1 MRIRSGDILGLC
13 GEISG
18 HRVTAVGDSYNSG
31 RGVPWAT
38 PTFLLDDG
46 RWVQLSDVHVVR
58 TDNGDGTATE
68 TFSDGRV
75 REVELE

>member
-1 MRIRSGDILGLC
+1 MKIHVGDVIGLE

-18 HRVTAVGDSYNSG
+18 HTVIGLVRHPGHPVYYELS
-31 RGVPWAT
+31 
-38 PTFLLDDG
+38 DG
-46 RWVQLSDVHVVR
+46 RTTRLSDVFVCR

-75 REVELE
+75 VKVELD